1 MQNIKTQTSNM
12 PSKKEDSCRAKE
24 STWLSMTT
32 IFCDVGYLCDQLMW
46 DQGQLGVIDVVV
58 VMGEEHGL

>member
-1 MQNIKTQTSNM
+1 M